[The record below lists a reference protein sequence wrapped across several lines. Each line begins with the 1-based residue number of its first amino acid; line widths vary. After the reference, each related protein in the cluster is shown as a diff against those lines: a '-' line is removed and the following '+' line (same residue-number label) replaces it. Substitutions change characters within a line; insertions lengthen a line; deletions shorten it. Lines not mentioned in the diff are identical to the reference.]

1 MSLCTR
7 NRWGTGSSCS
17 SSRNEIDKEMEEK
30 LKKMREERNKQ
41 DTMWTKPTTSTDSKL
56 SITSSSVKMGK

>member
-17 SSRNEIDKEMEEK
+17 SSRNEIGKEMEEK

-41 DTMWTKPTTSTDSKL
+41 DTMWTQATTSTDSKL
-56 SITSSSVKMGK
+56 SNTSSSVKMDK